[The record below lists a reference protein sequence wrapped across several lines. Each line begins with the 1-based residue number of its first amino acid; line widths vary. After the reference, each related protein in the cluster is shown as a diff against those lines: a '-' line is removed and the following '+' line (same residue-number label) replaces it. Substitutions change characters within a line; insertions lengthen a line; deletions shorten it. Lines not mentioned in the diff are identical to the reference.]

1 MLTIHS
7 LKPSVTPEEAR
18 KKFSPGGL
26 PGLARGLFIGPLRS
40 MAEVYV
46 PFRLYQVE
54 IQNGAHRQVQL
65 FGLEAVCGALDLY
78 SFDGL
83 PGPSELV
90 EVKTANRPEPK
101 LAESRAQE
109 ILLDK
114 VRRVTFRT
122 GFFRLSHL
130 SIRAT
135 PIPSDLHMPYWLGFF
150 GEGERARIAVIDAV
164 RRCFEGG
171 KAREFFRSWL
181 ES

>member
-1 MLTIHS
+1 MVTIHS
-7 LKPSVTPEEAR
+7 LKPSVTREEAA

-26 PGLARGLFIGPLRS
+26 PGLARGLLVGPLRS
-40 MAEVYV
+40 IAEVYV
-46 PFRLYQVE
+46 PFRLYHVE
-54 IQNGAHRQVQL
+54 IQNASHRQVRL
-65 FGLEAVCGALDLY
+65 FGLDAVCGALDLY

-90 EVKTANRPEPK
+90 EVETANRPEPT

-114 VRRVTFRT
+114 VRRLTFGT
-122 GFFRLSHL
+122 GFFRLSHF
-130 SIRAT
+130 SIRAA
-135 PIPSDLHMPYWLGFF
+135 PIAFDLHIPYWLGFF
-150 GEGERARIAVIDAV
+150 GGGERAHIAVIDAV

-181 ES
+181 AN